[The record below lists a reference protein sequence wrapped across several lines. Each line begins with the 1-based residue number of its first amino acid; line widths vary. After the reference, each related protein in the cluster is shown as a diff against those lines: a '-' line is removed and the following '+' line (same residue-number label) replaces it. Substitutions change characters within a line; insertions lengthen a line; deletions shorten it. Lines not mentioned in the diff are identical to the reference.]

1 MANRNCSTLI
11 WLHFKKGLMFLLQ
24 KKCAVE
30 CLPEFGEAKM
40 AEAVSGNRGE
50 RFIVLPS
57 RGRRLGAGRIDGEE

>member
-40 AEAVSGNRGE
+40 AEAVSGNRGGKVYCSAQQRE
-50 RFIVLPS
+50 KVGS
-57 RGRRLGAGRIDGEE
+57 RKD